1 MEKPRVFANPI
12 NKKMNNSQELFYSSS
27 RNETTKKYNKSQI
40 LKKIDEIFSS
50 SNHVYKS
57 RVLINTNNNDITCD
71 VVGKTSQSILTLDG
85 ITIKIDDI
93 IDIKK
98 I

>member
-12 NKKMNNSQELFYSSS
+12 NKKLNNSQEVFYEGKSSVRES
-27 RNETTKKYNKSQI
+27 IDIN
-40 LKKIDEIFSS
+40 KKINEIFNSS
-50 SNHVYKS
+50 HHVYKS
-57 RVLINTNNNDITCD
+57 KVEITTNNKSITCEI
-71 VVGKTSQSILTLDG
+71 VGKTSNNLLTLDG
-85 ITIKIDDI
+85 NVIRIRDI